1 MNTNNESIFSIG
13 VAGKIHGA
21 NSHGRGSRSKIHRK
35 ILALQHHGNSFTDHK
50 KFIDFGA
57 VHADKV
63 TEGVHNDMKMGKN
76 L

>member
-1 MNTNNESIFSIG
+1 MSINIERIFSIG
-13 VAGKIHGA
+13 VAEKIHGV

-35 ILALQHHGNSFTDHK
+35 ILALQHHGNRFTDHK
-50 KFIDFGA
+50 KFIDFGI

-76 L
+76 